1 MRSTLPLVAATLL
14 LTGQVRAH
22 DNDGVPSRDE
32 LVDELRGINQQ
43 LRNAQ
48 LKLGDDQTLDRSS
61 AAHEISRAQIA
72 FFEEDYPLAAI
83 RLFRLV
89 ARPGIERHPGY
100 PEALS
105 WLGESLWAMGLRKSA
120 VQNLREALSQPRQTS
135 SAYRRM
141 LARYLAVAGDVES
154 LDEVRTFWRRYQS
167 LRGNSKLELADRDA
181 RYHYAKALFRGGALA
196 ESDALFG
203 AVDEDDPH
211 HLKARYFVGVI
222 RLARDDVKGAK
233 KAFLAAL
240 EAYERTVR
248 PTLVTATKEREYL
261 PDAYDHGGPLRELVK
276 LELDEEALL
285 PDEET
290 RAHQRLGAVIHL
302 ALARLAAY
310 EDKDHL
316 AWHHYRQV
324 PRGSADFAEALSE
337 ASFVVY
343 RIGGQLSGAVD
354 IDTDGDHSPD
364 ASERELAYRWSA
376 RLIDQLLSGRGDDI
390 SGAQLELWK
399 AQLFA
404 KATDYERARATYRR
418 LDEALRRRSEELEAQ
433 IAQEKT
439 RMFPQSVLAW
449 TAPDDANRARMLEA
463 DLVTQREALAETVEL
478 VEVLEALLKSSE
490 LLPAITSA
498 RELKA
503 KLVERLVIFD
513 RRLKM
518 AADAAYAHQQ
528 SPDERGLHNG
538 GPPASVA
545 DVQRLQVSAR
555 RLYARLEGFG
565 RDLDLYERRFRT
577 RLRDTLKAEAPE
589 VRRLVSTLDRELRS
603 ADRLGVAMR
612 NSARAN
618 LENTAAEAF
627 FGQVDIAFWR
637 KEEISQRILDV
648 LRDQNDLQAR
658 TRRVESQM
666 EAPPP
671 RVPWAPAEGEGE
683 AERDGAPADEEPP
696 PEDDAEVP
704 LAKR

>member
-1 MRSTLPLVAATLL
+1 MKPALHIVATALL
-14 LTGQVRAH
+14 LMGPAWAH

-48 LKLGDDQTLDRSS
+48 LRLGDDQVLDRSS
-61 AAHEISRAQIA
+61 AAREISRAQIA
-72 FFEEDYPLAAI
+72 FFEEDYPLTAV

-89 ARPGIERHPGY
+89 SRPGIERHPGY

-105 WLGESLWAMGLRKSA
+105 WLGESLWAMGLKRSA
-120 VQNLREALSQPRQTS
+120 VQNLREALSQPRQSS

-141 LARYLAVAGDVES
+141 LARYLSVAGDVES
-154 LDEVRTFWRRYQS
+154 LDDVRTFWRRYQA
-167 LRGNSKLELADRDA
+167 LRGNSKLEVADRDA

-211 HLKARYFVGVI
+211 YLKARYFVGVI
-222 RLARDDVKGAK
+222 RLARDDIKGARE
-233 KAFLAAL
+233 AFNASL
-240 EAYERTVR
+240 EAYNRTVR
-248 PTLVTATKEREYL
+248 PTLYDATKERDYL
-261 PDAYDHGGPLRELVK
+261 PDDYDHSGPLLERVK
-276 LELDEEALL
+276 LELDEDELL
-285 PDEET
+285 PDEKT
-290 RAHQRLGAVIHL
+290 RENQRLGAVIHL

-310 EDKDHL
+310 EDNDQL

-343 RIGGQLSGAVD
+343 RIGGKLSGAIN
-354 IDTDGDHSPD
+354 IDTDGDHFPD
-364 ASERELAYRWSA
+364 ASEREMAYRWSA

-404 KATDYERARATYRR
+404 KATNYERARVTYRR
-418 LDEALRRRSEELEAQ
+418 LDEALKRRGEEFEAQ
-433 IAQEKT
+433 IAQEKK
-439 RMFPQSVLAW
+439 RLFPQAVLAW

-463 DLVTQREALAETVEL
+463 ELVTQREALAETVEL
-478 VEVLEALLKSSE
+478 VEVLETLLKSSD
-490 LLPAITSA
+490 LLPAIVSA
-498 RELKA
+498 RALKA
-503 KLVERLVIFD
+503 KLIERLTIFD

-518 AADAAYAHQQ
+518 AGEAAYAHQQ
-528 SPDERGLHNG
+528 SPDEQGLHNG

-555 RLYARLEGFG
+555 RLYGRLEGFG
-565 RDLDLYERRFRT
+565 RDLDVYERRFRT
-577 RLRDTLKAEAPE
+577 RLRNTLKAEAPQ
-589 VRRLVSTLDRELRS
+589 VRRLASTFKRELKS

-612 NSARAN
+612 NSARTN

-648 LRDQNDLQAR
+648 LRRQNEIQAA
-658 TRRVESQM
+658 TKHVEVQM

-683 AERDGAPADEEPP
+683 AEEDGEPDEAKP
-696 PEDDAEVP
+696 PEDEAEIP